1 MILEKLTV
9 LGLFKAAAILTAGLG
24 AFAVILSALGFKIAT
39 PTAELDEFKEVHA
52 IEHTEIDSALLN
64 IDRNMSQ
71 QMNLT
76 EGLVRGEC
84 LENAYSKLA
93 RQGVLVTCKSLGIE
107 RNSNDAIDRELARR

>member
-9 LGLFKAAAILTAGLG
+9 MVAFKAAAIIAAGL
-24 AFAVILSALGFKIAT
+24 AAIAVILSAFGFAVAT
-39 PTAELDEFKEVHA
+39 PGAQLSEYKEVHV

-93 RQGVLVTCKSLGIE
+93 RQGVLVTCKYLGIE
-107 RNSNDAIDRELARR
+107 RKSNDAIDRELRR